1 MQTVLPG
8 ALLPHLPLQL
18 PQPPR
23 PMWQEKELL
32 SAEAQGAANNKF
44 VLALSFFEMGTDVGK
59 HTCDLR
65 LLSFFRE
72 TSDSG
77 RPARGSVPT
86 DTPGSTTST
95 GTKQVSSLSFFPHS
109 KLPHFQRAAAL

>member
-44 VLALSFFEMGTDVGK
+44 VLALSFVRDG
-59 HTCDLR
+59 H
-65 LLSFFRE
+65 
-72 TSDSG
+72 
-77 RPARGSVPT
+77 
-86 DTPGSTTST
+86 
-95 GTKQVSSLSFFPHS
+95 
-109 KLPHFQRAAAL
+109 

>member
-32 SAEAQGAANNKF
+32 PAEAQGKNKF
-44 VLALSFFEMGTDVGK
+44 VPALSFDRDGN
-59 HTCDLR
+59 
-65 LLSFFRE
+65 
-72 TSDSG
+72 
-77 RPARGSVPT
+77 
-86 DTPGSTTST
+86 
-95 GTKQVSSLSFFPHS
+95 
-109 KLPHFQRAAAL
+109 

>member
-23 PMWQEKELL
+23 PVWQEKELL
-32 SAEAQGAANNKF
+32 PAEAQGAANNKF

-65 LLSFFRE
+65 LLSFL
-72 TSDSG
+72 G
-77 RPARGSVPT
+77 RPATVGVLPEAVSQQIPLGQQPQRG
-86 DTPGSTTST
+86 
-95 GTKQVSSLSFFPHS
+95 LS
-109 KLPHFQRAAAL
+109 R

>member
-32 SAEAQGAANNKF
+32 PAEAQGAAENKF
-44 VLALSFFEMGTDVGK
+44 VLALSFDRDG
-59 HTCDLR
+59 H
-65 LLSFFRE
+65 
-72 TSDSG
+72 
-77 RPARGSVPT
+77 
-86 DTPGSTTST
+86 
-95 GTKQVSSLSFFPHS
+95 
-109 KLPHFQRAAAL
+109 